1 MNRRFDVAA
10 LRIVGLAWKVA
21 AALSRVGSSGED
33 RDSVPAL
40 LAVPNSAVPSLPD
53 CTFRELVLR
62 RLEFLKAH
70 HVRCSLRQPPL
81 ENRQAPVH
89 SVDVEGGDPH
99 SGGRRSMTAYS
110 VAGRS
115 AVAIRYM
122 SSMVS
127 LTWWSDASRRSG
139 PAQCRVQRVGLHR
152 GLHPPPP
159 AGELHTPSEPPPPP
173 AGELHTPSE
182 PPPPQAAH

>member
-1 MNRRFDVAA
+1 MTLSTDRGALQRRIPVWQIKTADKDAVDRRFDVAA

-99 SGGRRSMTAYS
+99 SGGRRPITEI
-110 VAGRS
+110 G
-115 AVAIRYM
+115 
-122 SSMVS
+122 
-127 LTWWSDASRRSG
+127 
-139 PAQCRVQRVGLHR
+139 
-152 GLHPPPP
+152 
-159 AGELHTPSEPPPPP
+159 
-173 AGELHTPSE
+173 
-182 PPPPQAAH
+182 